1 MQVDLSVDI
10 GGKIANRLATPGGHL
25 DKDMSHYDESQK
37 MVLKELVPFYAGFVV
52 CQIYSVNPGFTLLI
66 CTLLHATT
74 NIMLNTF
81 ANRVLFNQIF
91 V

>member
-66 CTLLHATT
+66 CTLHATT
-74 NIMLNTF
+74 NIMLN
-81 ANRVLFNQIF
+81 ANRVLFHQIF